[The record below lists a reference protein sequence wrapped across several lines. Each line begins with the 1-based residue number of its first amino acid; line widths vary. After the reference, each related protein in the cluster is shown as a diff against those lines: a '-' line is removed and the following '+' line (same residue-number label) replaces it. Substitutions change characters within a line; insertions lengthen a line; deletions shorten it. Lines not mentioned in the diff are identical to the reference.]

1 MYCISGSANFIN
13 KRLLNKQK
21 ISQSGRVI
29 SFCCFVTVFS
39 QLPQIVEA
47 GLSSL
52 LSQFVWAICFAWL
65 LLMQNCYVTRS
76 KIQFPFIIVVFI
88 SLYMVVVGLV
98 TGTPYYTSSLYV
110 SLLLSTFMLII
121 GILVA
126 PKLSKSDVLC
136 CGKAYVLAA
145 FIVAVIT
152 FFTYFLGTDIT
163 GSGYIYGSK
172 NSLAVIL
179 LTAAVILISRLG
191 ERKKKRWVSYLLIA
205 FFIFMIAIMKC
216 RAALVSIPII
226 ILIALMGTS
235 LPRKVKVLIIFSCL
249 VFCFLLLNDRIYDII
264 INEILFA
271 GRGDS
276 LADSSSGRW
285 DMWANFLDTMEGK
298 WLIGDGTTFQE
309 SLILASIVKYGFIV
323 GSVFILYALWP
334 LYKGIRWYLKNKSEF
349 AFLLVMISTIY
360 FIVGIFEMLSPYGP
374 GARCFYLW
382 ILLGIL
388 ISNPNLMLE
397 KKG

>member
-1 MYCISGSANFIN
+1 
-13 KRLLNKQK
+13 
-21 ISQSGRVI
+21 
-29 SFCCFVTVFS
+29 
-39 QLPQIVEA
+39 
-47 GLSSL
+47 
-52 LSQFVWAICFAWL
+52 
-65 LLMQNCYVTRS
+65 
-76 KIQFPFIIVVFI
+76 
-88 SLYMVVVGLV
+88 MVVVGLV

-163 GSGYIYGSK
+163 GPGYIYGSK

-191 ERKKKRWVSYLLIA
+191 VQKKKRWVSYLLIA

-235 LPRKVKVLIIFSCL
+235 NLP
-249 VFCFLLLNDRIYDII
+249 
-264 INEILFA
+264 
-271 GRGDS
+271 DS
-276 LADSSSGRW
+276 PS
-285 DMWANFLDTMEGK
+285 
-298 WLIGDGTTFQE
+298 
-309 SLILASIVKYGFIV
+309 
-323 GSVFILYALWP
+323 
-334 LYKGIRWYLKNKSEF
+334 
-349 AFLLVMISTIY
+349 
-360 FIVGIFEMLSPYGP
+360 
-374 GARCFYLW
+374 
-382 ILLGIL
+382 
-388 ISNPNLMLE
+388 
-397 KKG
+397 